1 MSLQVWLPLTG
12 DLRNQG
18 LLGDTVIT
26 NHGATINNNG
36 KIGQCYAFDNN
47 SSYISIQSNQLFTM
61 LNGSMQPMSFCFWIY
76 HADTTRAIIF
86 GDYSVTGGNNF
97 NIELTTGHV
106 LRWYWG
112 TPDLSIS
119 TMNVGL
125 NTWTH
130 VAFTYNGTTLKGYI
144 NGQEKYSNNVTLAA
158 KNRTSGEYWLGRDG
172 RTGNT
177 TLNGRLNDFRIY
189 DHALS
194 DKEVEEIAK
203 GLVLHYKLNNDG
215 LGNKNI
221 LPISMDLTKWSKE
234 SGVSVEQDSNKN
246 MYKIITTGKT
256 SSRWGIYQNIT
267 LIANT
272 TYTFSVDGMKV
283 DQACAFGFAEGNA
296 WPGNAGSFT
305 TDRQRL
311 SKTITVGSA
320 DAICRIYLN
329 ITCIN
334 GGTNN
339 AYFALPK
346 LEVGDVA
353 TDWSPAAVDGLT
365 TDNIVYD
372 SSGYNN
378 NGIISGTLINKNDS
392 PRYNLSMYFN
402 GSSYVLTS
410 AGNMGWNDL
419 SELTLSCW
427 MCPTAS
433 MTGWRGSW
441 GIATDTTYIAKGFA
455 ITDYGNEFRVTYT
468 NGSTYVTLAS
478 GKTLTQNEWHHCAA
492 TLKDATVN
500 MYFDGEL
507 VKTYT
512 LNWGTATLN
521 TNARIELGVDLPGS
535 DEKFTGNY
543 SDARLYVTALTAEQV
558 LDLYHT
564 SASID
569 KEGNVYARELVEE

>member
-18 LLGDTVIT
+18 LSDINITSTVT
-26 NHGATINNNG
+26 FADNG
-36 KIGQCYAFDNN
+36 KIGQKCLNSTTNYFDVPIMINKK
-47 SSYISIQSNQLFTM
+47 QLSFAYWVKINEGTTTNW
-61 LNGSMQPMSFCFWIY
+61 LDTITWVSTNGSTDVTNRQEFYYYSS
-76 HADTTRAIIF
+76 DTETM
-86 GDYSVTGGNNF
+86 
-97 NIELTTGHV
+97 TTGV
-106 LRWYWG
+106 WYPGNSNSGFANQKIGEWNHYAY
-112 TPDLSIS
+112 TIDYENCI
-119 TMNVGL
+119 TK
-125 NTWTH
+125 
-130 VAFTYNGTTLKGYI
+130 FYI
-144 NGQEKYSNNVTLAA
+144 NGLLKKTTTNVTAGHYI
-158 KNRTSGEYWLGRDG
+158 KNGKFRLRES
-172 RTGNT
+172 
-177 TLNGRLNDFRIY
+177 TLNSSINDFRLY
-189 DHALS
+189 DHVLS
-194 DKEVEEIAK
+194 DKEVEEISR
-203 GLVLHYKLNNDG
+203 GLVLHYKLDNDG

-221 LPISMDLTKWSKE
+221 LPISMDLTKWPKE
-234 SGVSVEQDSNKN
+234 SGVSVEWDSNKN

-267 LIANT
+267 LTANT

-296 WPGNAGSFT
+296 WPSNAGSFT

-311 SKTITVGSA
+311 LKTITVGSA

-329 ITCIN
+329 VTCIN

-372 SSGYNN
+372 SSGYQN
-378 NGIISGTLINKNDS
+378 NGIISGALISENDS

-427 MCPTAS
+427 MHPTAS

-441 GIATDTTYIAKGFA
+441 GIATDTTYVARGFA

-478 GKTLTQNEWHHCAA
+478 GKTLPQNEWHHCAA
-492 TLKDATVN
+492 TLKDITVN

-543 SDARLYVTALTAEQV
+543 SDARLYATALTAEQI

-569 KEGNVYARELVEE
+569 KEGNVYTREVIE